1 MNYFHL
7 CVIVIVIFSSSQ
19 IQFQVN
25 SDKDRKSNIQKQ
37 MNDDRVPPFFDARV
51 NFSGC
56 IHLTGNY
63 SSCGSDYA
71 IAAASVLS
79 DRLCIKSQQSTNIL
93 LSAQDIINCDGSEPN
108 CLGSANSVFTYL
120 MNKGTCSDQCVP
132 YSNVQPGKCKSGIC
146 QNPVDQYISYKC
158 KSGSVN
164 TLSSIIDI
172 QKEIMN
178 NGPVYSDFTI
188 YADFA
193 DYHSGIYY
201 QSSHIAIKTKSV
213 KILGWGNENGILY
226 WLCANNLGPRWGEDG
241 YFRIAF
247 YEAGIASIVYFCDP
261 EINS

>member
-1 MNYFHL
+1 MNSIYPVVFL
-7 CVIVIVIFSSSQ
+7 LVILSTFQAQLQ
-19 IQFQVN
+19 IH
-25 SDKDRKSNIQKQ
+25 SDKENRIENRIS
-37 MNDDRVPPFFDARV
+37 DDRVPPFFDARV

-71 IAAASVLS
+71 IAAVSVLS
-79 DRLCIKSQQSTNIL
+79 DRFCIKSQQSINFL
-93 LSAQDIINCDGSEPN
+93 LSAQDIINCNGDEPN
-108 CLGSANSVFTYL
+108 CLGTAYGVFSYL

-132 YSNVQPGKCKSGIC
+132 YSNVQPGKCSSGVC
-146 QNPVDQYISYKC
+146 QNPGDQYVSYKC
-158 KSGSVN
+158 KSGSMK
-164 TLSSIIDI
+164 TLTSVLDI

-178 NGPVYSDFTI
+178 NGPVYSDFTV
-188 YADFA
+188 YADFD

-201 QSSHIAIKTKSV
+201 QSSHIIKNKKSV

-261 EINS
+261 EINT